1 MQGDLAQ
8 MSSGVRAT
16 WRRQRPS
23 DAVLA
28 REHLETQ
35 EAGRG
40 MENLSLGAIMVDTA
54 PDSFI
59 SDL

>member
-1 MQGDLAQ
+1 MAQ
-8 MSSGVRAT
+8 ISSGARAT

-23 DAVLA
+23 DPVLA

-40 MENLSLGAIMVDTA
+40 MENLSLGAVMVDIV

>member
-8 MSSGVRAT
+8 MSSGARAI

-28 REHLETQ
+28 REHLEIQ

-40 MENLSLGAIMVDTA
+40 MENLSLGAVMVDTV

>member
-1 MQGDLAQ
+1 MAQ
-8 MSSGVRAT
+8 TSSGARAT

-23 DAVLA
+23 DAVLV

-35 EAGRG
+35 EAGRD
-40 MENLSLGAIMVDTA
+40 MKNLSLGAVMVDIV